1 MKKQIEI
8 NFKEMTAANVDRMIA
23 LAKAKKK
30 VVTATLL
37 GHRISVNKHSKA
49 KNVETYLDNCLD
61 KDINEIKKKLVV
73 AGINYMKMRE
83 KLECDQN
90 KLCEQILIEKKL
102 ARKKLCVSQKQHC
115 RD

>member
-23 LAKAKKK
+23 LAKAKQK

-49 KNVETYLDNCLD
+49 KNVETYLN
-61 KDINEIKKKLVV
+61 NVIKKKRVV
-73 AGINYMKMRE
+73 AGINYVKMRE